1 MRTDLDLVTNPL
13 DIAEI
18 TRADF
23 VGYYHPREIVADPLL
38 TIARK
43 RALLARWLS
52 DANALPLPNAPAFRR
67 SPAGVTATVDEIRLA
82 LDKLDEMVEA
92 VVLAGRGRASGVAA

>member
-1 MRTDLDLVTNPL
+1 MRTDLDLITNPF
-13 DIAEI
+13 DVAEI

-23 VGYYHPREIVADPLL
+23 VGFYHPREIVADPLL

-52 DANALPLPNAPAFRR
+52 DANALPNAPALRR
-67 SPAGVTATVDEIRLA
+67 SPAGVTAAVGDIRLA

-92 VVLAGRGRASGVAA
+92 IMLANGPHTGNVAA

>member
-1 MRTDLDLVTNPL
+1 MRTNLDLITNPF
-13 DIAEI
+13 DDAEI

-52 DANALPLPNAPAFRR
+52 DANAVGGAPGIRR
-67 SPAGVTATVDEIRLA
+67 SPAGVSARVEEIRTA
-82 LDKLDEMVEA
+82 LNKLDEMVEA
-92 VVLAGRGRASGVAA
+92 IALAEVSRPGASA